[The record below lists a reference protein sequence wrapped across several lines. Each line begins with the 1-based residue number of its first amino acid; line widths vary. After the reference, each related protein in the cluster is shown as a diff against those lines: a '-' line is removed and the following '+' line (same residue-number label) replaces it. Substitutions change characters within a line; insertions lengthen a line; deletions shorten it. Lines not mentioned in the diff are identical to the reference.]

1 MKKRW
6 IYILLAGFAFQSCN
20 NDDDASTLTI
30 AEQNA
35 YDDQAIIEYM
45 ETHYFDER
53 GNVIAFDDDDEDD
66 DNEAKL
72 SSYNPV
78 TLPSGVVYLLRP
90 DAQPDPGQ
98 SIGDTDIIEIMGVA
112 YSYVAEDNDG
122 TIEFGSQGAFMNT
135 ISSGGSPFEDPF
147 FYYAQEDD
155 LEDNEVER
163 SYYEIEGFQEG
174 IRYFKSCEISNE
186 ENYNLQGVI
195 LVPSRVA
202 YARDSNLFNST
213 SFDFYDRSFMF
224 NVQVYKTTAR

>member
-6 IYILLAGFAFQSCN
+6 IYILLAGFAFQSCK
-20 NDDDASTLTI
+20 NDDDSTLSI
-30 AEQNA
+30 DKQND

-112 YSYVAEDNDG
+112 NSYIAEDNDG
-122 TIEFGSQGAFMNT
+122 TIEFDSVINLMNT
-135 ISSGGSPFEDPF
+135 IGSNGSPYEDPF

-195 LVPSRVA
+195 FVPSRVA
-202 YARDSNLFNST
+202 YARDENVFNS
-213 SFDFYDRSFMF
+213 SSYDFYDRSFMF